1 MICILRFLGCFYRQ
15 EADSD
20 ILVNVKLM
28 QIKQFP
34 TAQFKLRLK
43 QTAVRNVEFFFI
55 LNPLFWLKNSF
66 GKCVGC

>member
-1 MICILRFLGCFYRQ
+1 MQ

-20 ILVNVKLM
+20 ILVNVRLM

-43 QTAVRNVEFFFI
+43 QTAVRNVEFFFK
-55 LNPLFWLKNSF
+55 LYLKNVWDVRS
-66 GKCVGC
+66 G